1 MGARRRTQ
9 QEEAEQT
16 FWEEDSTPFS
26 ADPPPMQPCRVMLRQ
41 VSDNQFALQE
51 RLVLTW
57 APPGA
62 DAPSTLVIEPAWLP
76 DTDLASVPDWLGWF
90 VRRFGRHT
98 PAALVHDVLIPTR
111 NHPWPADL
119 PDAWRLSDTDADTV
133 FRELLTASGVPPVRT
148 ALMWTAVVARTRWL
162 SGWLGKL
169 SLIAWGIAAVVG
181 SVAFVRGIVE
191 GDAVAVAVGL
201 IAPAVAALLWGREYV
216 AGLVAGYSLW
226 WVAFGSVP
234 AWLAYKAYQAVEW
247 VVYRLRMGS
256 HRRRGVPV
264 GVQPAPPVR
273 YDDR

>member
-1 MGARRRTQ
+1 MGARSRTEQ
-9 QEEAEQT
+9 EAER
-16 FWEEDSTPFS
+16 FWEQDSTPFS
-26 ADPPPMQPCRVMLRQ
+26 ADPPPPQPCRVMLRQ
-41 VSDNQFALQE
+41 VDDNQFALQE

-62 DAPSTLVIEPAWLP
+62 PVPVPLVIEPDWLTA
-76 DTDLASVPDWLGWF
+76 TDLASVPDYLGWF

-98 PAALVHDVLIPTR
+98 PAALVHDVLIPSQ
-111 NHPWPADL
+111 NHPWPPDL
-119 PDAWRLSDTDADTV
+119 PEAWQLPPTDADIV
-133 FRELLTASGVPPVRT
+133 FRELLTASGEPPVRT

-169 SLIAWGIAAVVG
+169 SLVAWGLAAVVG
-181 SVAFVRGIVE
+181 SVVFVRGVAT
-191 GDAVAVAVGL
+191 GDPVAVALGL
-201 IAPAVAALLWGREYV
+201 VAPAVAALLWGRQYV

-234 AWLAYKAYQAVEW
+234 AYLAYKAYQVVEW

-264 GVQPAPPVR
+264 GIQPAPPVP
-273 YDDR
+273 YDCR

>member
-1 MGARRRTQ
+1 MAARSRTEQ
-9 QEEAEQT
+9 EAER
-16 FWEEDSTPFS
+16 FWEQDSTPFS
-26 ADPPPMQPCRVMLRQ
+26 ADPPPPQPCRVMLRQ
-41 VSDNQFALQE
+41 VDDNQFALQE

-62 DAPSTLVIEPAWLP
+62 PGPVPLVIEPDWLTA
-76 DTDLASVPDWLGWF
+76 TDLASVPDYLGWF

-98 PAALVHDVLIPTR
+98 PAALVHDVLIPSQ
-111 NHPWPADL
+111 NHPWPAGL
-119 PDAWRLSDTDADTV
+119 PEAWRLPPTDADTV
-133 FRELLTASGVPPVRT
+133 FRQLLSASGEPPVRT

-169 SLIAWGIAAVVG
+169 SLVAWGLAAVVG
-181 SVAFVRGIVE
+181 SVAFVGGIAT
-191 GDAVAVAVGL
+191 GDPVAVALGL
-201 IAPAVAALLWGREYV
+201 IGPAVAALLWGRQYV

-234 AWLAYKAYQAVEW
+234 AYLAYKAYQVVEW

-264 GVQPAPPVR
+264 GVQPAPPVP
-273 YDDR
+273 YDCR

>member
-1 MGARRRTQ
+1 MGGERRTQ
-9 QEEAEQT
+9 QDEAEET
-16 FWEEDSTPFS
+16 FWQEDSTPFS
-26 ADPPPMQPCRVMLRQ
+26 ADRPPPQPCRVILRQ

-62 DAPSTLVIEPAWLP
+62 DAPSTLVIEPVWLP
-76 DTDLASVPDWLGWF
+76 HSDLASVPDWLGWF
-90 VRRFGRHT
+90 ARRFGRHSA
-98 PAALVHDVLIPTR
+98 AALVHDVLTPSPK
-111 NHPWPADL
+111 HPWPAGL
-119 PDAWRLSDTDADTV
+119 PAEWRLSGADADLV

-148 ALMWTAVVARTRWL
+148 ALMWTAVAARTRWL

-169 SLIAWGIAAVVG
+169 SLVAWGIAAVVG
-181 SVAFVRGIVE
+181 SVAFVRGLVE
-191 GDAVAVAVGL
+191 GDAVAVAFGL
-201 IAPAVAALLWGREYV
+201 VAPAVAALLWGRQYA

-247 VVYRLRMGS
+247 VVYRLRLGA

-273 YDDR
+273 YDER